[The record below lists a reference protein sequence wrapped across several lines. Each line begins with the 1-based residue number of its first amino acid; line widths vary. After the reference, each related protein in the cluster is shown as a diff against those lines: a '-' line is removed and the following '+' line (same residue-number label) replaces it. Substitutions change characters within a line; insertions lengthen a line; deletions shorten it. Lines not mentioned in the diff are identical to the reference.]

1 MTTSESRAPHSGAS
15 FPFIH
20 PDDMPDLYALTGRGT
35 CMMPLINDGAVVVM
49 DKNQIPAVGDTVA
62 LTFTREAAQ
71 RYHMPGMLKRLAYAL
86 PPAEFA
92 ELGLIVVEQLTPHRL
107 YTFPVCDVLAV
118 HKCIGFA
125 VSSGT
130 DQARYQPSQEPPRA
144 TAEMLER
151 CERT

>member
-1 MTTSESRAPHSGAS
+1 MTTSDSRIPHGDAS
-15 FPFIH
+15 LPFIH

-35 CMMPLINDGAVVVM
+35 YMMPLIDDGAVLVM
-49 DKNQIPAVGDTVA
+49 DKNQIPSVGDTVA

-107 YTFPVCDVLAV
+107 YTFPVGDVLAV

-125 VSSGT
+125 ESSGVGE
-130 DQARYQPSQEPPRA
+130 ARYRPSQESPRA

-151 CERT
+151 CIHS